1 MSDND
6 DEIYNGFF
14 GGIWRFMHGLFWLAI
29 AVFVIG
35 AIVVTLGGG

>member
-1 MSDND
+1 MSDD
-6 DEIYNGFF
+6 KDIFDGFL